1 MICDW
6 RVLVSELACGAD
18 KAFGY
23 ELPKNKACK
32 YVLDAVLKKMDVS
45 SGNLYSR
52 RAHWVPSDID
62 KVAMHFL
69 INLKTSSRLII
80 LKIILADASKKVQ
93 IPNFQNCIFSFWIGR
108 SAWAA

>member
-1 MICDW
+1 MPTSRNYGTNSGRSRRW
-6 RVLVSELACGAD
+6 RWACAVLVSALACGAD
-18 KAFGY
+18 KSFGY

-62 KVAMHFL
+62 KVAMYFL
-69 INLKTSSRLII
+69 VKTSSRLII
-80 LKIILADASKKVQ
+80 
-93 IPNFQNCIFSFWIGR
+93 F
-108 SAWAA
+108 